1 MSSKAP
7 PPSQTD
13 KEQDAR
19 LDALERAVSGLT
31 TRVTEL
37 EGRMTIAEQQIADL
51 EAAGP
56 PTPIAYSI
64 TPLVGTTRLGEPWS
78 KPPIRADRI
87 TPLRGMIQL
96 GEPASGPPISVLVL
110 TLLTGQL
117 RLGGQRVPVTVQRR
131 PVRGLIE
138 IGL

>member
-1 MSSKAP
+1 MQTKAP
-7 PPSQTD
+7 PPSQKD

-19 LDALERAVSGLT
+19 LDALENSLSALT

-51 EAAGP
+51 ESAAP
-56 PTPIAYSI
+56 PTPITFQI
-64 TPLVGTTRLGEPWS
+64 TPLGGIARLGEPWS
-78 KPPIRADRI
+78 APPITPSRI
-87 TPLRGMIQL
+87 TPLLGMIQL
-96 GEPASGPPISVLVL
+96 GEPDSGPPVSVLVL
-110 TLLTGQL
+110 TLLSGQL

>member
-1 MSSKAP
+1 MPSKAP

-19 LDALERAVSGLT
+19 LDALESTVNTLT
-31 TRVTEL
+31 TRVTAL

-56 PTPIAYSI
+56 PTPITSQI
-64 TPLVGTTRLGEPWS
+64 TPLGGTTRLGEPWS
-78 KPPIRADRI
+78 TPPSLVDRI
-87 TPLRGMIQL
+87 TPLRGIIQF
-96 GEPASGPPISVLVL
+96 GEPASDPPISMLVL
-110 TLLTGQL
+110 TLLSGQL